1 MSMTEAT
8 TGSTVPRRQLGRYL
22 RDLRGQAR
30 LTVRAAAEALEWS
43 DAKIWRIE
51 SGHTAMRSLDVEQ
64 MCRVYGAPADL
75 TASLMALAKETK
87 ARGWWLSYSDVINEG
102 FDLYIGLEEAA
113 ARLSW
118 YEAELVPG
126 LLQTPD
132 YARTLIRAGN
142 PGMDDDEITRG
153 VQLRVARQK
162 LLTRV
167 TTPPALNVVLN
178 EAIVRRPVGGR
189 KLMAEQLTHL
199 LEVGSLPN
207 VSIRVV
213 RFDVGLHYGVMSGP
227 FVLLEFPANSNGQ
240 PSEPPTVYRDSFV
253 GALFLDKPKEVTT
266 YDSAF
271 KDIWRA
277 ASDEIASRAFID
289 EVAREFRE

>member
-1 MSMTEAT
+1 MSMMEAT

-30 LTVRAAAEALEWS
+30 LTVRAAAAALEWS

-87 ARGWWLSYSDVINEG
+87 ARGWWLSYSDVISEG
-102 FDLYIGLEEAA
+102 FDVYIGLEEAA

-142 PGMDDDEITRG
+142 PGVDDDEITRR

-167 TTPPALNVVLN
+167 TAPPALNVVLN
-178 EAIVRRPVGGR
+178 EAVVRRPVGGR

-199 LEVGSLPN
+199 LDVGSRPN
-207 VSIRVV
+207 ISIRVV
-213 RFDVGLHYGVMSGP
+213 RFDAGLHYGVMSGP

-240 PSEPPTVYRDSFV
+240 PSETPTVHRDSFT
-253 GALFLDKPKEVTT
+253 GALFLDKPKEVAT

-271 KDIWRA
+271 KEIWRA